1 MGLELAL
8 YHAENYKDPYVRE
21 DLQQLIA
28 SLAAQLGQSTLS
40 IPTLTPVVRRGTLT
54 IPSGSANATQ
64 ALTPPVTDLTRAELR
79 MIGFRSADGATATPR
94 KFPSLE
100 LDESGTF
107 LFAQLGDNASGDLN
121 ISWELT
127 EWTVTRLSASI

>member
-8 YHAENYKDPYVRE
+8 YHAENYEDPYVRE

-40 IPTLTPVVRRGTLT
+40 IPTLTPVVRRDTLT
-54 IPSGSANATQ
+54 IPSGQANATQ
-64 ALTPPVTDLTRAELR
+64 ALTPPITDMSRAELR
-79 MIGFRSADGATATPR
+79 MVGYRSADGAAATPR
-94 KFPSLE
+94 KVPSLE
-100 LDESGTF
+100 LDPNGTF
-107 LFAQLGDNASGDLN
+107 VFGRLGDTAGGNVD